1 MIRVGSDNFA
11 RVGGTMIGGGT
22 LIGLA
27 NLLTGIN
34 DFSTIIEMAKSG
46 SNANVDMVVDDIYGD
61 NSPFKELRGD
71 LLASSFAKVATDL
84 DNDRTE
90 GATELQ
96 SKYRQE
102 DVLASLVTMISINI
116 GQLAFLTAKMN
127 NIKKIYFA
135 GNYVQNNEL
144 GQEQIKFAVNVN
156 QGIGLMKPPAD
167 GSAVESPAPEVTSH
181 FVSYDGYLGAI
192 GALMNDFNDGHGA
205 E

>member
-96 SKYRQE
+96 SKYMQE